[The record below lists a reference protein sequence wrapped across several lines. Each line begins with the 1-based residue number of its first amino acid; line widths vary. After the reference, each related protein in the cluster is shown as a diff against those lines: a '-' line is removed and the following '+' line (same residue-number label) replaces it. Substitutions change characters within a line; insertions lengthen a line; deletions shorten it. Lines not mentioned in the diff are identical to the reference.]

1 MRICD
6 SLETCPGGI
15 AYGHGTIGEPERDVS
30 AGFVDRDDH
39 GVLVGVGVGTV
50 PGFVGGDCGGGEGWR
65 DGGGR
70 ILRRR
75 FAYYGQNTIIKYSI

>member
-30 AGFVDRDDH
+30 AGFVDLYHR
-39 GVLVGVGVGTV
+39 GVLVSVGVEAV
-50 PGFVGGDCGGGEGWR
+50 PGFVGGDGGEGGELEEGCR
-65 DGGGR
+65 G
-70 ILRRR
+70 
-75 FAYYGQNTIIKYSI
+75 